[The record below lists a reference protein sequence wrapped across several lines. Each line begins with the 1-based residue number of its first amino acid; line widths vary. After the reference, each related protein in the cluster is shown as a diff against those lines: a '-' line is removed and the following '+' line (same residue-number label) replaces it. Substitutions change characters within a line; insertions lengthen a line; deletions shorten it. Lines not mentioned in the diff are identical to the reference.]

1 MTESQLQELETKLE
15 TDSRFEQAFEVDP
28 VEALRAEG
36 MDELAGEV
44 ENEIR
49 GLVALAERI
58 ASDSAFA
65 AAVTEAPRPTLV
77 GAGLPEAAVEPFL
90 SSLDAPMSVLER
102 TRADV
107 EGHGLRERAMSAN
120 VRLSTLLVTLGPI
133 AAYAGCI
140 RGR

>member
-1 MTESQLQELETKLE
+1 M
-15 TDSRFEQAFEVDP
+15 
-28 VEALRAEG
+28 
-36 MDELAGEV
+36 LAGEV
-44 ENEIR
+44 EHELR

-58 ASDSAFA
+58 AIDSAFA

-90 SSLDAPMSVLER
+90 SSLDAPMSVL
-102 TRADV
+102 
-107 EGHGLRERAMSAN
+107 REMAMSAN

>member
-65 AAVTEAPRPTLV
+65 AAVTEAPLPTLV
-77 GAGLPEAAVEPFL
+77 GAGLPETDVEPFL
-90 SSLDAPMSVLER
+90 SSLDAPMSVL
-102 TRADV
+102 
-107 EGHGLRERAMSAN
+107 REMAMSAN

>member
-1 MTESQLQELETKLE
+1 M
-15 TDSRFEQAFEVDP
+15 
-28 VEALRAEG
+28 
-36 MDELAGEV
+36 LAGEV
-44 ENEIR
+44 EHELR

-90 SSLDAPMSVLER
+90 SSLDAPMSVL
-102 TRADV
+102 
-107 EGHGLRERAMSAN
+107 REMAMSAN

-133 AAYAGCI
+133 AAYVGCA

>member
-1 MTESQLQELETKLE
+1 M
-15 TDSRFEQAFEVDP
+15 
-28 VEALRAEG
+28 
-36 MDELAGEV
+36 LAGEV
-44 ENEIR
+44 EHELR

-65 AAVTEAPRPTLV
+65 AAVTEAPLPTLV
-77 GAGLPEAAVEPFL
+77 GAGLPEAEDVEPFL
-90 SSLDAPMSVLER
+90 SSLDAPMSVL
-102 TRADV
+102 
-107 EGHGLRERAMSAN
+107 REMAMSAN